1 MKICFVIPT
10 YNDEASLKKLIDNIN
25 KELKNF
31 TLNFVIV
38 DDCSQDDYKT
48 LKNTKKIDLI
58 KLDKNQ
64 GSQKAITIG
73 LKYVKD
79 KDLEFDYL
87 IIMDSD
93 GEDKPADLQSL
104 ISEAHKKNNNSII
117 FASRKKRMEIFTF
130 KFFYFFYKLVF
141 RILTGR
147 KINFGNYSCIPK
159 KFLNKIVKVSFL
171 KLHFPAAIIKSKL
184 TYSDIP
190 CDKGLR
196 YAGDSKMSF
205 NNLFIHGFMAFS
217 IFLKEII
224 IRILIFIFISN
235 VILLLILKF
244 NLVIK
249 INVMFLLF
257 TTPLLIYLYRLNKQ

>member
-38 DDCSQDDYKT
+38 DDCSKDDYKT

-130 KFFYFFYKLVF
+130 K
-141 RILTGR
+141 

-171 KLHFPAAIIKSKL
+171 TLHFPAAIIKSKL

-190 CDKGLR
+190 CDKGPR

-235 VILLLILKF
+235 IILLLILKF

>member
-25 KELKNF
+25 TELKNF
-31 TLNFVIV
+31 TLHFIIV
-38 DDCSQDDYKT
+38 DDCSEDDYKT
-48 LKNTKKIDLI
+48 LTNVQKIDLI
-58 KLDKNQ
+58 KLEKNQ
-64 GSQKAITIG
+64 GSQKAISIG
-73 LKYVKD
+73 LEYAKD

-87 IIMDSD
+87 IVMDSD
-93 GEDKPADLQSL
+93 GEDRPADLQLL
-104 ISEAHKKNNNSII
+104 ISEAYKKNNNSII

-159 KFLNKIVKVSFL
+159 KFLNEIVKISFL

-190 CDKGLR
+190 CDKGPR

-205 NNLFIHGFMAFS
+205 NNLFIHGFKAFS
-217 IFLKEII
+217 IFLKEIV

-249 INVMFLLF
+249 INFMFLLF
-257 TTPLLIYLYRLNKQ
+257 TTPLFIYLYRLNK